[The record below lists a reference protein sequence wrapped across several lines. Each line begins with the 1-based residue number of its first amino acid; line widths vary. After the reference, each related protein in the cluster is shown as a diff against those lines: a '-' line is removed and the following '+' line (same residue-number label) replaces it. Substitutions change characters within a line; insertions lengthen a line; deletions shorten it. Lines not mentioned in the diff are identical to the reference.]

1 MKKQLLYLTLS
12 LALVIFYGS
21 CDNGNADVPII
32 DGPPVIESLT
42 VTGGTIENTD
52 FAANAVVNDGVAG
65 STISTLATAT
75 WSITSAGA
83 EVASGTESLSGDAA
97 TINIAVAGGFAVGD
111 YNLDLVV
118 SDSNGNQSTDNVSF
132 TVELPLPDF
141 DISGDWTLEPVAGA
155 LKVGP
160 GQGDGSWWSSGAG
173 DVTGRACLFDDVY
186 TFTGNATGTFAVN
199 TGDMTWLEPWQGMN
213 PEGCGTPVAPFVSST
228 DFTYTYQNNQLTLQ
242 GVGAALGLV
251 KAHNGVEL
259 GSPADAP
266 DQVTYEIASQTQEGS
281 VRRMTLQIF
290 SGGETWWEFLLIS
303 GTPDAVPIDVVGD
316 WTLEPVAGALGVGPG
331 QGNVS
336 WWASGDGDVTG
347 RACLFDDVYTFD
359 ANGTFSMALGSE
371 TWLEPWQGTSP
382 EACGTPLAPH
392 DGMGSYTYELTGTDL
407 KLIGTGAHVGLAK
420 AVNGSELG
428 APGDAPGDVTY
439 IVSDFA
445 VDGTTKRMT
454 VQIFAGGETWWQFKL
469 ISQ

>member
-1 MKKQLLYLTLS
+1 MKKQLLYYTLS
-12 LALVIFYGS
+12 FSLLALVWS
-21 CDNGNADVPII
+21 CDNGNADTVLI
-32 DGPPVIESLT
+32 DGPPSITIGNITSGSVVDEDFSIEITLS
-42 VTGGTIENTD
+42 
-52 FAANAVVNDGVAG
+52 DGLDG
-65 STISTLATAT
+65 STISSLASANYD
-75 WSITSAGA
+75 ITSGGA
-83 EVASGTESLSGDAA
+83 SVASGTLSVSGDNW
-97 TINIAVAGGFAVGD
+97 TGTVDVAGGFPVGD
-111 YNLDLVV
+111 YNIDITAT
-118 SDSNGNQSTDNVSF
+118 DTNGNSTSDNLSF
-132 TVELPLPDF
+132 TVGLPLPDF

-160 GQGDGSWWSSGAG
+160 AQGDGSWWSSGAG
-173 DVTGRACLFDDVY
+173 DVAGRACLFDDVY

-199 TGDMTWLEPWQGMN
+199 NGDMTWLEPWQGMN

-228 DFTYTYQNNQLTLQ
+228 DFTYTYQNNQLTLE

-266 DQVTYEIASQTQEGS
+266 DQVIYEIASQTEDGP

-290 SGGETWWEFLLIS
+290 AGGETWWEFLLIS
-303 GTPDAVPIDVVGD
+303 GTPAATPIDVEGD
-316 WTLEPVAGALGVGPG
+316 WTLEPIAGALGVGPG

-359 ANGTFSMALGSE
+359 SNGTFSMAIGSE

-392 DGMGSYTYELTGTDL
+392 DGTGSFTWEQTGTDL
-407 KLIGTGAHVGLAK
+407 KLIGVGAHVGLAK
-420 AVNGSELG
+420 VANGVELG
-428 APGDAPGDVTY
+428 SPADAPADVTY
-439 IVSDFA
+439 IISDFSD
-445 VDGTTKRMT
+445 DGTNKRMT
-454 VQIFAGGETWWQFKL
+454 LQIFAGGETWWQFNL

>member
-1 MKKQLLYLTLS
+1 MKKQLLYFTLS
-12 LALVIFYGS
+12 LALVAFVTWS
-21 CDNGNADVPII
+21 CDNGNAEVPII

-42 VTGGTIENTD
+42 INSGTTENTD
-52 FAANAVVNDGVAG
+52 FSATAVVNDGVTG
-65 STISTLATAT
+65 STISTLATAS
-75 WSITSAGA
+75 WSITGPAT
-83 EVASGTESLSGDAA
+83 ASGTETLSGDAA
-97 TINIAVAGGFAVGD
+97 TINITVAGGFAVGD
-111 YNLDLVV
+111 YNLDLTVT
-118 SDSNGNQSTDNVSF
+118 DSNGNASTENVSF

-173 DVTGRACLFDDVY
+173 DVAGRACLFDDVY
-186 TFTGNATGTFAVN
+186 SFTGNATGSFAVN
-199 TGDMTWLEPWQGMN
+199 VGDMTWLEPWQGQS

-228 DFTYTYQNNQLTLQ
+228 DFTYTYQNNQLTLE

-266 DQVTYEIASQTQEGS
+266 DQVTYEIASQTTEGS

-290 SGGETWWEFLLIS
+290 AGGETWWEFLLIS
-303 GTPDAVPIDVVGD
+303 GTPDAVPIDLDGT

-331 QGNVS
+331 QGDVS

-347 RACLFDDVYTFD
+347 RACLFDDTYTFD
-359 ANGTFSMALGSE
+359 GGTFTMGMGTES
-371 TWLEPWQGTSP
+371 WLEPWQGQDP
-382 EACGTPLAPH
+382 EGCGALVAPH
-392 DGMGSYTYELTGTDL
+392 DGTGSYTYTLDGTNLTLSGQ
-407 KLIGTGAHVGLAK
+407 GAHFGLAK
-420 AVNGSELG
+420 VANGVELA
-428 APGDAPGDVTY
+428 APADAPDNVTY
-439 IVSDFA
+439 IISDFS

-454 VQIFAGGETWWQFKL
+454 VQIFAGGETWWQFLL
-469 ISQ
+469 ISE